1 MKRKTTSS
9 LIILLLLIFVLMPGM
24 GYCAL
29 ETLDDSELSKVDAQ
43 ALDPNNSQTG
53 DSIETKDGVKALTY
67 NEGQDRTKEAES
79 SKPFAAPKPAN
90 DPFGSYSFSPNQGGG
105 AGGMLPDHSCCR

>member
-1 MKRKTTSS
+1 MRGHAMKRETTSS

-43 ALDPNNSQTG
+43 ALAPNNSQTG
-53 DSIETKDGVKALTY
+53 DSIETKGVKALTY
-67 NEGQDRTKEAES
+67 NEGQDSTRKADS

-90 DPFGSYSFSPNQGGG
+90 DPFAS
-105 AGGMLPDHSCCR
+105 

>member
-1 MKRKTTSS
+1 MKRETTSS

-24 GYCAL
+24 GYCEL

-43 ALDPNNSQTG
+43 ALASNNSQTG

-67 NEGQDRTKEAES
+67 NEGQDRTKEADS

-90 DPFGSYSFSPNQGGG
+90 DPFASYSFSPNQGGG